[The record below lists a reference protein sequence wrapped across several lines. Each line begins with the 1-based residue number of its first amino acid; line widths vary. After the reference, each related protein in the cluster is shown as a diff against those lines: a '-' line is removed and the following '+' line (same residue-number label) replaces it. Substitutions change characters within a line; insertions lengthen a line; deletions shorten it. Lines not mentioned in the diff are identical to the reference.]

1 MDEQGSVHIFVLVLI
16 IIIIITIIV
25 IIAWHFDT
33 NPTRLSERS
42 VFYRTDL
49 REIPDP

>member
-16 IIIIITIIV
+16 ITTIIV

-42 VFYRTDL
+42 VFDRTDL

>member
-1 MDEQGSVHIFVLVLI
+1 MDEQGSVHIFVLVL
-16 IIIIITIIV
+16 IITIIV

>member
-16 IIIIITIIV
+16 II
-25 IIAWHFDT
+25 WHFDA
-33 NPTRLSERS
+33 NPTLLRERS